1 MSKQFYGT
9 GRRKTSTARVYLRPA
24 KNGGNIVVN
33 RQPID
38 DYFDREALK
47 LIIRQPLELIE
58 QELNIPTTSSFNILV
73 NVTGGGKAGQAGA
86 VRLGISRALYHWAAT
101 EYGAIVDFNDLD
113 ASSQTTR
120 ILERLEKYGTGFG
133 THLLKWEDELQ
144 SNEPFIRFRSVL
156 RKHGFLT
163 RDSRKVERKKYGQP
177 GARKRFQFS
186 KR

>member
-1 MSKQFYGT
+1 MSKQYYGT
-9 GRRKTSTARVYLRPA
+9 GRRKTSTARVYLRPT
-24 KNGGNIVVN
+24 KNGGSIVVN

-38 DYFDREALK
+38 EYFTREALK

-58 QELNIPTTSSFNILV
+58 QELNIPTTSSYDILV
-73 NVTGGGKAGQAGA
+73 NVKGGGKAGQAGA
-86 VRLGISRALYHWAAT
+86 IRLGISRALYHWAAT

-113 ASSQTTR
+113 ASSQTTK

-144 SNEPFIRFRSVL
+144 NNESFLRFRTVL